1 MLFPLMCPPACLS
14 PCPLS
19 PDLPGRRP
27 LPPQRGHTA
36 APEPVPG
43 ELLRGVL
50 QATGAAVWGG
60 SGGGE
65 RRRGLALA
73 PWALNPSPPVRS
85 PAWPPDLRPRPPTP
99 KKHNADIQLCR
110 TCADSRPFLLR
121 FFSAFGLRPSLR
133 PHARTPRLPFQQY
146 DGSAPHV
153 HLQTQSSNPKKK
165 KPSRRASGQTG
176 DLREAAETTKHPAFT
191 QTLHAARRRNAFRHT
206 WLQGHAHRR
215 RGGIRRPVTNTLAHT
230 GDDDTGNVTIFK
242 KVVKNLHV
250 GLWLCLL
257 YLQVCKEKEK
267 IAHKLS
273 LGNAGYIIFFWYSC
287 FRPPP
292 PCCSSRSLYFCVSV
306 MLTEFADLHKKK
318 NVWKKKKCSV
328 LFSWWIVF
336 MHFIVTLRFS
346 RTFGLDEQTSITLFS
361 SLCLKLSENT
371 SHKAD
376 FGEIVRFL
384 GKCTWCS
391 FLSRGRRWNVVPN
404 NYEAILA

>member
-153 HLQTQSSNPKKK
+153 HLQTQSSNPKKNN
-165 KPSRRASGQTG
+165 PPG
-176 DLREAAETTKHPAFT
+176 EPAD
-191 QTLHAARRRNAFRHT
+191 
-206 WLQGHAHRR
+206 
-215 RGGIRRPVTNTLAHT
+215 RPVTFEKQQRQQSIRLSLKLYTLRGEGTPSGTRDSRGTPIGGGGESDARWRTLWLTLAT
-230 GDDDTGNVTIFK
+230 TI
-242 KVVKNLHV
+242 
-250 GLWLCLL
+250 
-257 YLQVCKEKEK
+257 QE
-267 IAHKLS
+267 
-273 LGNAGYIIFFWYSC
+273 
-287 FRPPP
+287 
-292 PCCSSRSLYFCVSV
+292 
-306 MLTEFADLHKKK
+306 M
-318 NVWKKKKCSV
+318 
-328 LFSWWIVF
+328 
-336 MHFIVTLRFS
+336 LRFLKKLW
-346 RTFGLDEQTSITLFS
+346 RTSMLD
-361 SLCLKLSENT
+361 C
-371 SHKAD
+371 
-376 FGEIVRFL
+376 GCVY
-384 GKCTWCS
+384 CTYKYVKK
-391 FLSRGRRWNVVPN
+391 RKR
-404 NYEAILA
+404 